1 VTSYRRVD
9 GVLAEILDDKAML
22 VAPDGTELITLN
34 VTGTAVWESLA
45 DSGDPVAVAARLH
58 EQRPDVALDRLE
70 ADVRTFLVE
79 LEAAGL
85 VVIE

>member
-1 VTSYRRVD
+1 MTTYRRAD
-9 GVLAEILDDKAML
+9 GVLAEVLDDRAML

-34 VTGTAVWESLA
+34 LTGTAVWETLA
-45 DSGDPVAVAARLH
+45 DESDPAAVAAKLH

-70 ADVRTFLVE
+70 ADVRAFLTE

-85 VVIE
+85 VVAE